1 MNGPLILFISTCI
14 GLVIWG
20 ILKKER
26 VLQFPFF
33 MGAIFISFLVPQAIS
48 LVNFPGVVPSHS
60 IDRILIY
67 GSLCV
72 AMCWLGYLP
81 KLYFLPRY
89 QRVLSSRRLVRAAVA
104 LAIFGTVCF
113 LMIGTVVPRPTSSQ
127 WTGPAT
133 ILFFFSQT
141 TWIGSIILLL
151 IGLAKRKIIYIV
163 LAHAGL
169 LPLIASVLEQGRRT
183 ETATLLVMLAV
194 AFFFS
199 YRIIPPRWL
208 SLLAIFLTMA
218 LIPLFAIMRGD
229 VWEALFSRSLTLA
242 DLRFALDSL
251 LSNESILELR
261 NAALTVEA
269 AQSTGK
275 FGFGSGLWNRIIF
288 QYVPGQLVGYELK
301 DSLYI
306 QLSDYDLEEL
316 FRYVAPTGSTFT
328 GLGDSFREFSYFGCL
343 VFAGMAYWFK
353 HLWVLS
359 TRYNNFYSQVLY
371 ISLVIPALLSVTHG
385 IGRFTQD
392 IIFRLIVVGAVIKY
406 AQLKKSDA
414 DADGNTC

>member
-1 MNGPLILFISTCI
+1 
-14 GLVIWG
+14 
-20 ILKKER
+20 
-26 VLQFPFF
+26 
-33 MGAIFISFLVPQAIS
+33 MGAIFISFLAPQAIS
-48 LVNFPGVVPSHS
+48 LVRFPGVVPPQS

-67 GSLCV
+67 GSICV
-72 AMCWLGYLP
+72 AMCWLGYWP
-81 KLYFLPRY
+81 KLYFLPRQ

-104 LAIFGTVCF
+104 LSIFGTACF

-141 TWIGSIILLL
+141 TWIGAIILLL
-151 IGLAKRKIIYIV
+151 IGLANRKMVYIV

-169 LPLIASVLEQGRRT
+169 LPLIASVLEQGRRS
-183 ETATLLVMLAV
+183 ETATLFVMLAV

-199 YRIIPPRWL
+199 YRITPPRWL

-218 LIPLFAIMRGD
+218 LIPLFAIMRGE

-242 DLRFALDSL
+242 DLKLALDNL
-251 LSNESILELR
+251 LTNESILELR
-261 NAALTVEA
+261 NAALTAEA
-269 AQSTGK
+269 VQSTGE

-306 QLSDYDLEEL
+306 QLSDYDLEDL

-343 VFAGMAYWFK
+343 IFAGMAYWFK
-353 HLWVLS
+353 HLWTLS

-371 ISLVIPALLSVTHG
+371 ISMVTPALLSVTHG

-392 IIFRLIVVGAVIKY
+392 IIFRLIVVGAVIQY
-406 AQLKKSDA
+406 AQLRKSD
-414 DADGNTC
+414 GNANGSVILN